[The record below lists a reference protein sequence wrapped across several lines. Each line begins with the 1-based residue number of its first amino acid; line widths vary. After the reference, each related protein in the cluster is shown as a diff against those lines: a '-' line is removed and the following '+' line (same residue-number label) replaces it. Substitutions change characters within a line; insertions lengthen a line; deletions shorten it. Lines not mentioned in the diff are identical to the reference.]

1 VIYPNINR
9 LKEQVI
15 GVVGTAE
22 DISEHKKAEEAL
34 RKADMLSE
42 AGQLAA
48 GVAHEI
54 RNPLTSLKGFI
65 QLIQKKIYLPVDPRL
80 SALRGAEA

>member
-1 VIYPNINR
+1 M
-9 LKEQVI
+9 
-15 GVVGTAE
+15 
-22 DISEHKKAEEAL
+22 SEHKKAEEAL
-34 RKADMLSE
+34 RKADMLSVV
-42 AGQLAA
+42 GQLVA

-65 QLIQKKIYLPVDPRL
+65 QLIQKKIYLPVDPRF